1 MSNKVYKIFSVLVI
15 LFVLRFG
22 EGKDSFIVSQAWNQI
37 LPQGWGFFTINPY
50 YSRLHHFKISDDKSD
65 YHLIDLSSSSFEMLF
80 GLNRSNR
87 RKSLAF
93 NYIYKSPV
101 TWSSD
106 LNFNNY
112 ENLESIRFSDYDC
125 YLGEGIYFTIK
136 EETINIYKIGL
147 IRPRKA
153 MYMYEIK

>member
-1 MSNKVYKIFSVLVI
+1 MSRLYKIFSVLVI
-15 LFVLRFG
+15 LLVLRFG
-22 EGKDSFIVSQAWNQI
+22 QDKDSFVVPRAWSQI

-50 YSRLHHFKISDDKSD
+50 YSRLYHYKISSENKS

-112 ENLESIRFSDYDC
+112 KSLESIRFTDYDC
-125 YLGEGIYFTIK
+125 YLEEGVYFTIK
-136 EETINIYKIGL
+136 EETISFHKIGL
-147 IRPRKA
+147 IKPRRA
-153 MYMYEIK
+153 VYMYEVK

>member
-1 MSNKVYKIFSVLVI
+1 MSKLYRTISVLVI
-15 LFVLRFG
+15 LLVLRFG
-22 EGKDSFIVSQAWNQI
+22 EDKDSFIVPQAWSQI

-125 YLGEGIYFTIK
+125 YLDEGIYFTIK
-136 EETINIYKIGL
+136 EETIDIHKTRL